1 VQKVDARRGFKLG
14 RRFASLA
21 VVLAALALPTS
32 AVADSV
38 TVRIEG
44 RSGPLF
50 PTASVTLP
58 TTAVAPVGQATTGT
72 CPGNSVAGA
81 VDAATNHA
89 WDGDWTDA
97 NGWSL
102 TKINGASALA
112 PNAQWLVFV
121 DEVVSNASP
130 CQPILNNNDR
140 VLIYPACLPGATS
153 TSSCFTAG
161 PLELDAPALAGP
173 GTPINMRVWQL
184 DVSNSGGTW
193 TSARGPAPGASVTG
207 PDGSTTADVATIT
220 PGAATLTIAEK
231 GPSTISAGKSGRAGD
246 RAVVCISDGG
256 DGYCGTTIAPPVP
269 FDPYAFC
276 QTTGSD
282 GYCNSPDKVAP
293 VGHIGTPLHE
303 HKYGKGGAPLKFAG
317 TVDFDPSET
326 DHVNL
331 RLERSI
337 KATVTKV
344 TKRRVWVTKK
354 VHGKRVRKRV
364 TKKKVRKVKQTVCYF
379 WSDASSEFKRMKRCD
394 VSTAPLFKAEG
405 AEAWTYEFLSALP
418 AGNYTFDAQAVD
430 GAGNADS
437 VPELGRNRVTFS
449 IG

>member
-1 VQKVDARRGFKLG
+1 MQKVDARRGRKLG

-21 VVLAALALPTS
+21 VALGVLVLPAS

-50 PTASVTLP
+50 PSASVTLP
-58 TTAVAPVGQATTGT
+58 TGPVAPVGATAGTGT
-72 CPGNSVAGA
+72 CPGNSVVGA
-81 VDAATNHA
+81 VDAATNHF
-89 WDGDWTDA
+89 WNGTWSDA

-102 TKINGASALA
+102 DKVDSLSGLTGG
-112 PNAQWLVFV
+112 QWLVFV
-121 DEVVSNASP
+121 DEVVSNDPP
-130 CQPILNNNDR
+130 CGAILNNNDR
-140 VLIYPACLPGATS
+140 LLIYPACNPGTS
-153 TSSCFTAG
+153 ASGCFTAG
-161 PLELDAPALAGP
+161 PLELEAPPMAGP

-184 DVSNSGGTW
+184 DVSNDGKWKST
-193 TSARGPAPGASVTG
+193 RGPAPGASVTG

-220 PGAATLTIAEK
+220 PGAAVLTIAEK
-231 GPSTISAGKSGRAGD
+231 GPSTIAAVKANRAGD
-246 RAVVCISDGG
+246 RATVCISDGG

-282 GYCNSPDKVAP
+282 GYCNSPDRVAP
-293 VGHIGTPLHE
+293 VGHIGTPLHD
-303 HKYGKGGAPLKFAG
+303 HKYGNGAAPSKFAG

-331 RLERSI
+331 RLVRSV
-337 KATVTKV
+337 KAPVTKV
-344 TKRRVWVTKK
+344 TKRKVWVTKK

-364 TKKKVRKVKQTVCYF
+364 TKKKVRKVKQTVCYS
-379 WSDASSEFKRMKRCD
+379 WSDASSEFKRMKNCN
-394 VSTAPLFKAEG
+394 VSTAPLFKAQG
-405 AEAWTYEFLSALP
+405 AEEWTYEFLSALP
-418 AGNYTFDAQAVD
+418 GGSYTLDAQAVD